1 MTGEFLAAVEQ
12 ALLAGTGRGL
22 MLSAMDVQ
30 LARRWARAGVPAAVV
45 VAGIERAFAHKPRTT
60 RGLAYAAPAVEEA
73 IRAWQALQVGGGT
86 DDAAAVV
93 EADAEVVEA
102 LGRLMNRLVDAG
114 LRHQAPL
121 RIVLRQVWKQLN
133 SLKERCE
140 HALESDPVGALEA
153 IQREAVVAI
162 WAVTPA
168 EAQAAIDTEVEMSL
182 RRDGRPAIDDEV
194 RALRRWRG
202 LRTQFGLPDLV
213 LEMGGGW

>member
-1 MTGEFLAAVEQ
+1 
-12 ALLAGTGRGL
+12 
-22 MLSAMDVQ
+22 
-30 LARRWARAGVPAAVV
+30 
-45 VAGIERAFAHKPRTT
+45 
-60 RGLAYAAPAVEEA
+60 
-73 IRAWQALQVGGGT
+73 
-86 DDAAAVV
+86 
-93 EADAEVVEA
+93 ADAEVVEA